1 MLSME
6 ICSRMALAGS
16 ISIIDQNGF
25 DDRFTLGLRV
35 SQSAN
40 FSEQPYRT
48 RSLDDKSFNAGFVDH
63 VVQQRIGAF
72 ITGGIL
78 CTGRLRRCL

>member
-6 ICSRMALAGS
+6 ICSRMASAGS
-16 ISIIDQNGF
+16 IGIIDQNGF
-25 DDRFTLGLRV
+25 DDRFTLGLRA

-40 FSEQPYRT
+40 FFEQPYRM
-48 RSLDDKSFNAGFVDH
+48 RSLDDKSFDAGFVDH

-72 ITGGIL
+72 ITCGIS
-78 CTGRLRRCL
+78 CTGRLRLCL